1 MYDDTII
8 LFTSDHGEMLGDY
21 EALYKTD
28 QPFYSLIHTP
38 LVLKPAKGT
47 AVPNEVTGP
56 MSNVD
61 VMPTLFAMLDIE
73 KPKWAQGVDILSQ
86 DAKGNMPMSTCYN
99 LGGKNRNI
107 SIYDENYRYTYV
119 TDTGEEELYHQIS
132 DPMEYK
138 NLANNPEYKTLC
150 AEMKLKV
157 LERHLACEHQLYG
170 HYGVW

>member
-1 MYDDTII
+1 
-8 LFTSDHGEMLGDY
+8 MLGDY

-28 QPFYSLIHTP
+28 QPFKSLIHTP
-38 LVLKPAKGT
+38 LVLKPSKGT
-47 AVPNEVTGP
+47 TVPKEVTSP

-61 VMPTLFAMLDIE
+61 VMPTVFAMLDIK

-86 DAKGNMPMSTCYN
+86 EAEGNMPMSTCYN

-119 TDTGEEELYHQIS
+119 TDTGEEELYHQIN
-132 DPMEYK
+132 DPFEYK
-138 NLANNPEYKTLC
+138 NLANNPEYKAFC
-150 AEMKLKV
+150 AKMKLKV
-157 LERHLACEHQLYG
+157 LEKHLECEHQLYG